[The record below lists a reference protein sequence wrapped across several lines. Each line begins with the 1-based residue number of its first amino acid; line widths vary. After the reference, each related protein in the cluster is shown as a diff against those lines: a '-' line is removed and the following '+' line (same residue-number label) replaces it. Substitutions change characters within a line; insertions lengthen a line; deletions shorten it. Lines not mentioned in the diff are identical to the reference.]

1 MAKVMILNQKQ
12 TEKNA
17 TPYCMRKKAH
27 IKEIDIE
34 AIPNDL

>member
-1 MAKVMILNQKQ
+1 MILNQNK
-12 TEKNA
+12 TEKA
-17 TPYCMRKKAH
+17 ETPYLMRKKAH